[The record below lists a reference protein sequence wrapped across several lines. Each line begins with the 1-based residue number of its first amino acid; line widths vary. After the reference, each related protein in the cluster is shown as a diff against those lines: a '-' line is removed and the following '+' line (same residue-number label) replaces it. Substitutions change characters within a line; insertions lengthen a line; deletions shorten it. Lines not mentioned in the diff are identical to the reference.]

1 MRLPGEYC
9 RMFRGSM
16 RGSRDEHRK
25 QRQQKFFYLLSDG
38 TLKKQ
43 KVVAKLREIANSI
56 GRERWWRSCLNDAEV
71 LKRN

>member
-16 RGSRDEHRK
+16 RGSRDEHRV

-43 KVVAKLREIANSI
+43 KVVAKLFE
-56 GRERWWRSCLNDAEV
+56 
-71 LKRN
+71 

>member
-1 MRLPGEYC
+1 
-9 RMFRGSM
+9 MFRGSM

-56 GRERWWRSCLNDAEV
+56 GRETEV
-71 LKRN
+71 LKVLEKLFLLRE